1 MRGRAWAILVVAAMM
16 TAPTLSTTVGA
27 QDNEDRET
35 DQVTF
40 YGSMFGHGVGSP
52 MPANTIPPIGEDNYG
67 LGTIATCNSAA
78 PATPAIPGVAG
89 PQAEDCQEAG
99 FNKVIFFSSPGPVEV
114 SNQEEFLAEGGY
126 SMLHN
131 ERGQT
136 LDIQLDPNGNVNA
149 GVYLTYDSHGWPVST
164 ANTEGTSCAYPHPDN
179 VPCMYPSWGWDPGIY
194 QDVVVTATLYAADLG
209 DFQAMA
215 SEPPPIQENI
225 ENARVIAEG
234 QWGPDQVING
244 IPGYPQAH
252 HFEMNLGPPQDDTI
266 QKEEDV
272 FLVFSSY
279 QETNG
284 ENYMIDG
291 PVRWYGGEFFPPTF
305 ELPVKNAISV
315 ERVLPNFVHGQ
326 LALVSVV
333 NMPWGSYDVS
343 DENIEFEVTGPDGS
357 AVEFGSENMRTLDIE
372 QSLAHGGHYQPVNKT
387 LIWDYE
393 GDGASP
399 GTYEV
404 TVTATNLQGSSTH
417 SCSSTFALEAS
428 EDGLQPGPVEVGL
441 CGEQT
446 LGEGELEDV
455 VEDIEDEAD
464 E

>member
-1 MRGRAWAILVVAAMM
+1 MLHRALVVATALLMVTM
-16 TAPTLSTTVGA
+16 VLPGAPTGA
-27 QDNEDRET
+27 QT
-35 DQVTF
+35 DASERDTDVVTF
-40 YGSMFGHGVGSP
+40 YGSVFGHGLAQP
-52 MPANTIPPIGEDNYG
+52 MPANTLPPTGQANYG
-67 LGTIATCNSAA
+67 IGTGDNCSSTAPGIA
-78 PATPAIPGVAG
+78 
-89 PQAEDCQEAG
+89 DCKEVPW
-99 FNKVIFFSSPGPVEV
+99 NKLVLFSSPGPVAVETR
-114 SNQEEFLAEGGY
+114 SEWQSGDTY
-126 SMLHN
+126 SQVHN

-136 LDIQLDPNGNVNA
+136 LDIQLDPSEDITA
-149 GVYLTYDSHGWPVST
+149 GVYITWDLHSWLVGVGDTQCLH
-164 ANTEGTSCAYPHPDN
+164 PHPEN
-179 VPCMYPSWGWDPGIY
+179 VPCVYPYWGWDPGVFE
-194 QDVVVTATLYAADLG
+194 DVVVTATLYAADLG

-464 E
+464 D